1 MKKSVITKLLT
12 ELEQL
17 VQTEFES
24 AVEFWFA
31 RDLQGVLG
39 YTKWDNFR
47 KVVEGAMVACET
59 SGHKAS
65 DHFPEVGKMIPLGKG
80 GQRNERSS
88 LDCGSL
94 LPLSA
99 KQPAA
104 SGSALARRSRTKP
117 QSSAVDSR
125 LSHGKLQ
132 QAVAVQSL
140 RLPWTPDQFPGIR
153 KMIPQ
158 FTFSTS
164 HFSLTASHS

>member
-1 MKKSVITKLLT
+1 MKKSVISKLLT
-12 ELEQL
+12 ELEKL

-24 AVEFWFA
+24 GVEFWFA

-47 KVVEGAMVACET
+47 KVVEGAIVACET

-65 DHFPEVGKMIPLGKG
+65 DHFPEVGKMIPIGKG
-80 GQRNERSS
+80 GERSS
-88 LDCGSL
+88 VDCGSL

-104 SGSALARRSRTKP
+104 SGSALARRSRPKP
-117 QSSAVDSR
+117 QSYAVDSR

-140 RLPWTPDQFPGIR
+140 RQSTMPDQFPGLR
-153 KMIPQ
+153 KLIQQ
-158 FTFSTS
+158 FTFSTT
-164 HFSLTASHS
+164 HYSLATSHS

>member
-1 MKKSVITKLLT
+1 MKKSVISKLLT

-24 AVEFWFA
+24 GVEFWFA

-80 GQRNERSS
+80 EERSS
-88 LDCGSL
+88 VDCGSL

-99 KQPAA
+99 MQPAA
-104 SGSALARRSRTKP
+104 SGSALARRGRTNS

-140 RLPWTPDQFPGIR
+140 RRSSMPDQFPGIR
-153 KMIPQ
+153 KLIPQ
-158 FTFSTS
+158 LTFSTS
-164 HFSLTASHS
+164 HFSLATSHS

>member
-1 MKKSVITKLLT
+1 LIKAMKKSVISKLLT
-12 ELEQL
+12 ELEKL
-17 VQTEFES
+17 VQNEFDS
-24 AVEFWFA
+24 GVEFWLA

-59 SGHKAS
+59 SGHEAS
-65 DHFPEVGKMIPLGKG
+65 KG
-80 GQRNERSS
+80 GERNSV
-88 LDCGSL
+88 DCGSL

-104 SGSALARRSRTKP
+104 SGSALARRIMPKP
-117 QSSAVDSR
+117 QSSAADSR

-140 RLPWTPDQFPGIR
+140 QRSTMPDQFPGLR
-153 KMIPQ
+153 KMIQQ
-158 FTFSTS
+158 FSFSTS
-164 HFSLTASHS
+164 HFSLLTSHS